1 MDATSP
7 PAAPVGYT
15 LSIVIPAYNEA
26 DRLPHSLENIRAFLR
41 TQAWETTTEVIV
53 VDDGSTDG
61 TAALVARMVRGWPGL
76 SVITLPHRGKGAA
89 VRQGLL
95 AARGAFIFFADA
107 DLSMPIEL
115 IVRFLP
121 PLSPDCDIIIGS
133 REAPGA
139 RRFAE
144 PRYRH
149 MMGRAF
155 NWLVRVLV
163 VKGIDDTQC
172 GFKRMTHAAA
182 HALCAEQQLS
192 GLSFDV
198 ELLAL
203 ARARGYSIAEIG
215 IDWYHERH
223 SRVRPVRDT
232 IKMVRDIW
240 LVRRRM
246 RHLAPLVPETVGKT
260 SGIVPTTVLSPH
272 LVAPQ
277 KIQGDAAT
285 LSDVAVP
292 SRKIHDTFN
301 G

>member
-1 MDATSP
+1 MDKASP
-7 PAAPVGYT
+7 SAVPLRYT

-26 DRLPHSLENIRAFLR
+26 DRLPHSLAKIRAFLR
-41 TQAWETTTEVIV
+41 TQQWETSTEVIV

-61 TAALVARMVRGWPGL
+61 TAGMVARLVRGWPGL
-76 SVITLPHRGKGAA
+76 TVISLPHRGKGAA
-89 VRQGLL
+89 VRQGML
-95 AARGAFIFFADA
+95 AARGKFIFFADA
-107 DLSMPIEL
+107 DLSMPIEQV
-115 IVRFLP
+115 VRFLP
-121 PLSPDCDIIIGS
+121 PLSPDCDIVIGS

-139 RRFAE
+139 RRYAE
-144 PRYRH
+144 PPYRH
-149 MMGRAF
+149 LMGRVF

-172 GFKRMTHAAA
+172 GFKRMTRAAA
-182 HALCAEQQLS
+182 HALCAEQQLN

-223 SRVRPVRDT
+223 SRVRPIRDT

-240 LVRRRM
+240 VVRRRM
-246 RHLAPLVPETVGKT
+246 RHLAPLVPNASSKS
-260 SGIVPTTVLSPH
+260 SGIMPTIVQLH
-272 LVAPQ
+272 RVAPSV
-277 KIQGDAAT
+277 IRGDAPT

-292 SRKIHDTFN
+292 IRNNHDTFN